1 MTFGDFC
8 LKFGEFWG
16 NHSIISIDTQSKCRK
31 IWVLPFSDLSFGK
44 KIWVLKNYLS
54 FGISS
59 DLSFGVG
66 VQKKPLEMFPFFKAV
81 WAKKRALQR
90 PCWRDEAPSLRED
103 IAPLPKGRKA
113 TLPQGAMPPLQL
125 MITAAV
131 CDQCSGAFPELLPT
145 TGVCDQCLGAF
156 IKL

>member
-1 MTFGDFC
+1 MYTYPDILRHWNVVISEFWRFWSEFWRFWSEFWRFWSEFWWFWCEFWRFWPEFFVNFDLSFGFLMTFGDFC

-66 VQKKPLEMFPFFKAV
+66 VQKKPCSTVSKDGFTPKKEAV
-81 WAKKRALQR
+81 NLYHYW
-90 PCWRDEAPSLRED
+90 
-103 IAPLPKGRKA
+103 
-113 TLPQGAMPPLQL
+113 
-125 MITAAV
+125 
-131 CDQCSGAFPELLPT
+131 
-145 TGVCDQCLGAF
+145 
-156 IKL
+156 